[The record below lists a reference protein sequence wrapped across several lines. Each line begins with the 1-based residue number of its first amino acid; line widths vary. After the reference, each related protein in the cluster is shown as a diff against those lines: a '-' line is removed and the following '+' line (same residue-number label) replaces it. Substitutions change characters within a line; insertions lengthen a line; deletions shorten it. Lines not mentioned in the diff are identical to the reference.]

1 MSEKNTKELAEVLG
15 RTHLSEFDKYCNE
28 NKQSM
33 NLDKDSFSVYIKDIL
48 CQKKIKQQTVFL
60 KADIPERYGYKLLSG
75 QKHTKQRDVILRIC
89 YAAELSL
96 EETQRALKKYEMPEL
111 YAKIPRDAF
120 LMIIFNERPGTI
132 IDVNELLKA
141 NGLEPLR
148 TSGEIGRAHV

>member
-141 NGLEPLR
+141 NGFESLR
-148 TSGEIGRAHV
+148 TSGVQD